1 MLFVSSIK
9 RKIIAATILACTVMP
24 SLAQAPATAQK
35 TVTSGSNQLALLL
48 VIVAGA
54 LAFVV
59 WGLGNVLIQLSRQ
72 ALNKHREAKNSGIT
86 TTILVI
92 GLMMIAQFSF
102 AQGTGT
108 EVVKTVP
115 NYGGLSADGFWIFA
129 GVIGI
134 ELIAILFLLVMIK
147 RLQAELLPE
156 AKNAK
161 SSLSIW
167 WANIDK
173 KIFTQA
179 TPVEKEEDVLLDHNY
194 DGIKELDN
202 ALPPWW
208 KYGFY
213 ITITVAVIY
222 LFNFQV
228 LGYGKNPTQEY
239 AAEMERARV
248 QKEIFEAQNK
258 DKIDETKVPLADAAG
273 LAKGKELFMAN
284 CTPCH
289 GANAEGGT
297 GPNLTDEYW
306 IHKGSLNDV
315 FKTIKNGYPDK
326 GMQSWLVKFNP
337 KEISFLASYVKSLR
351 GTNPANPKAPQ
362 GDLYVE
368 EVKAATDSASA
379 KPKDSLTKVPVVKDT
394 LKAKTK

>member
-24 SLAQAPATAQK
+24 SLAQAPATAEK

-59 WGLGNVLIQLSRQ
+59 WGLGTVLIQLSRQ
-72 ALNKHREAKNSGIT
+72 SLNKHKESKKSGIAASV
-86 TTILVI
+86 LLI
-92 GLMMIAQFSF
+92 GMMMISQFSF
-102 AQGTGT
+102 AQGT

-115 NYGGLSADGFWIFA
+115 NYGGLSSEGFWIFA

-134 ELIAILFLLVMIK
+134 EVIAILFLLVLIK

-156 AKNAK
+156 TKNAK

-213 ITITVAVIY
+213 ITILVAVIY

-239 AAEMERARV
+239 AAEMEKARI
-248 QKEIFEAQNK
+248 QKDIYEAQNK
-258 DKIDETKVPLADAAG
+258 DKIDETNVPMADATG
-273 LAKGKELFMAN
+273 IAKGKELFMTN

-289 GANAEGGT
+289 GAHAEGAT

-315 FKTIKNGYPDK
+315 FKTIKIGYPDK
-326 GMQSWLVKFNP
+326 GMQSWIIKFNP
-337 KEISFLASYVKSLR
+337 KEISLLASYVKSLR
-351 GTNPANPKAPQ
+351 GSNPANPKAPQ
-362 GDLYVE
+362 GDMYVE
-368 EVKAATDSASA
+368 EVKAATDSANA
-379 KPKDSLTKVPVVKDT
+379 KPKDSLAKAALVNDKVK
-394 LKAKTK
+394 